1 MSVQKPKN
9 ITLRG
14 QFRRWRDIDDLK
26 DRSIDAEFARLREAL
41 PVNQFGRVISRIERT
56 HLTDDLFQGRH
67 WKTWQEAWIAW
78 QFAFSDRATH
88 LQLAA
93 ENADDDFFL
102 KRKGQ
107 NWIGFQATEALLE
120 GRQRSRE
127 YREAAA
133 AGRDHEEI
141 DDREI
146 RRQSAGA
153 LPAIL
158 SALEKKSRSARN
170 GHLVIY
176 LNTGWLI
183 DARQFIRELE
193 QQSAPYR
200 SAFSEA
206 WIFGKRS
213 LFKLA
218 PEFEMV
224 RGPPTSLR
232 ADR

>member
-1 MSVQKPKN
+1 MPVSKPKS

-14 QFRRWRDIDDLK
+14 QFRRWRDTDSIK
-26 DRSIDAEFARLREAL
+26 DRSIEAEFARLREAL
-41 PVNQFGRVISRIERT
+41 PVNMFGRVISRIERT

-78 QFAFSDRATH
+78 QFAFADRATH
-88 LQLAA
+88 LQLAE

-102 KRKGQ
+102 KRRGQ
-107 NWIGFQATEALLE
+107 DWIGFQATEALPE
-120 GRQRSRE
+120 WRQRSKE

-133 AGRDHEEI
+133 AGRDQEEISHEEI
-141 DDREI
+141 QRE
-146 RRQSAGA
+146 SASA

-158 SALEKKSRSARN
+158 TALEKKSKSARN

-176 LNTGWLI
+176 WNTGWLI
-183 DARQFIRELE
+183 DARHFTRELE
-193 QQSAPYR
+193 RQSAPYR
-200 SAFSEA
+200 SQFSEA
-206 WIFGKRS
+206 WMFGKRS

-224 RGPPTSLR
+224 RGPPTSFR
-232 ADR
+232 GDR